1 MLHGILVFYII
12 TIAKPYMQN
21 LVRPKSLFPVP
32 Q

>member
-12 TIAKPYMQN
+12 AIAKPHMQN
-21 LVRPKSLFPVP
+21 LVRPKSLFSVP